1 MGAIVIEGIEGWGH
15 HGVLPHE
22 REQGQRFLVDVR
34 LDVDTSRAADTDQL
48 EDAVDYGDVARAVHA
63 VVVGEPVN
71 LIETLADR
79 VLKVCMGDE
88 RVREAAVVVRKPE
101 APLPI
106 PASEVRVERRMK
118 RR

>member
-34 LDVDTSRAADTDQL
+34 LDVDTSRAADTDEL
-48 EDAVDYGDVARAVHA
+48 EDAVDYGHVARAVHA

-79 VLKVCMGDE
+79 VLKVCMDDE

-101 APLPI
+101 APLPV